1 MNTFSDTKKQ
11 VKIFDAR
18 GIAQIGVLSAIA
30 AILMVV
36 EIPLWF
42 APGFYKIDLSE
53 LPVLIG
59 GFAMGPIAGIIIELI
74 KILLYLV
81 IHGSSTGGVGDLANF
96 ILGCSFVVPA
106 VLIYKKQKSK
116 KGAIIGMSI
125 GTLSLIIFGSI
136 LNAFFLLPFYA
147 NVFHMPMDSLVA
159 MGTSINSAIH
169 DMTTFIMLAVAPF
182 NLLKGLLVSVIT
194 ILIYK
199 KVSPILH
206 NKI

>member
-1 MNTFSDTKKQ
+1 
-11 VKIFDAR
+11 
-18 GIAQIGVLSAIA
+18 
-30 AILMVV
+30 MVV